1 MLVSLFTELEQE
13 VKRLV
18 DALSTAKAQMS
29 NLQTDMQTIQASHG
43 DGDQAASTIDEL
55 RQTLED
61 KDETIKTLELT
72 IKRLETALE
81 RERSKKGGSGG
92 SSGSNGSAGRSSQLA
107 ADNDSLRKDLAHKNR
122 QIESLEE
129 QLRRSTSADIQRLK
143 RGMTSF
149 RMITFTD
156 PGSNLAQLRGS
167 IRNFHPL
174 QIAINID
181 ISQYLVPNYN
191 TNACFLLNRNV
202 Q

>member
-72 IKRLETALE
+72 IKRLESALE

-92 SSGSNGSAGRSSQLA
+92 SSGSNGSAGRSNQSA

-156 PGSNLAQLRGS
+156 PGSNSAQLRGL
-167 IRNFHPL
+167 IQNFHLL

-191 TNACFLLNRNV
+191 SNA
-202 Q
+202 